1 MRTGTA
7 TVILL
12 VVFVI
17 FLWLVLRTRPNKE
30 VRFAGSSFT
39 GPSTFQ
45 IPHSAVLVK
54 SEKECLLTCRANPLS
69 NAYTFD
75 EKTRTCQ
82 PLFVRKNF
90 TLREDDGKNSMVFD
104 CIC

>member
-1 MRTGTA
+1 MRTEKA
-7 TVILL
+7 VVIVLS
-12 VVFVI
+12 VFVV

-30 VRFAGSSFT
+30 ARFSGSSFT
-39 GPSTFQ
+39 GPSTFEL
-45 IPHSAVLVK
+45 PHSAVSVK
-54 SEKECLLTCRANPLS
+54 SEKECLMTCKANPLS

-75 EKTRTCQ
+75 SRTKMCQ